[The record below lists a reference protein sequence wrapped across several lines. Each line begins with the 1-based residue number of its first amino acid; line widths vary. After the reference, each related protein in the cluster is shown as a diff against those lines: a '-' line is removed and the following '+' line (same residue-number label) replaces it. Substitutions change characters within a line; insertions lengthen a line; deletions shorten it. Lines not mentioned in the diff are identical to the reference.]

1 MRENRERK
9 SQLLDIS
16 EEAMDIRISYGTY
29 GVLEVKTTSPVNLV
43 DFPGTGAAAI
53 DDVNTAVREALDHP
67 LQLPP
72 LAQCVTPGD
81 RVVLALRR
89 GTPRGAEILA
99 AVARY
104 LIPIVSSGGQL
115 TVLRTES
122 DETAGRGDPRPFLSA
137 EEGQALEVLTH
148 RADRQEELALL
159 ARFRNGRPLRL
170 NRALIDADV
179 VIPVGCTPP
188 GKAWSAYGTSGA
200 VFPTFSDRVSQLA
213 HWRDVVQRTR
223 RTKIPVPGHGDRTG
237 REANWLLGTQFAIE
251 VVPGP
256 HGSVLNIVAGAVV
269 AARQSARDEYRK
281 WWCPKV
287 DGKAELVIAGVDHN
301 PSHTPWENLA
311 QAAWTAARLVRR
323 GGQIVLMTDWDRD
336 MVPQL
341 INENSLAEVSGI
353 WSWSDFLQTHGDLA
367 VPFWLLARVR
377 RHARVCLWTAQSLAD
392 ESLSGWRERL
402 SLETTSGEAVI
413 NRLIRHVESCTVFS
427 HASLAWPKVSRGPS
441 AGVAG

>member
-1 MRENRERK
+1 MRENRERNDRIPHI
-9 SQLLDIS
+9 LD
-16 EEAMDIRISYGTY
+16 EPMDIRISYGTY
-29 GVLEVKTTSPVNLV
+29 GVLEIKSTSLVNV
-43 DFPGTGAAAI
+43 VGFPGSDVAPI
-53 DDVNTAVREALDHP
+53 EDVNAAVREALDHP
-67 LQLPP
+67 LELPA
-72 LAQCVTPGD
+72 LARCVTPGD

-99 AVARY
+99 AVTRY
-104 LIPIVSSGGQL
+104 LLPHLSTEGQL

-122 DETAGRGDPRPFLSA
+122 DETAGWGDPRPFLSA
-137 EEGQALEVLTH
+137 EEAQALEVRTH
-148 RADRQEELALL
+148 RADRQEELTLL

-200 VFPTFSDRVSQLA
+200 VFPAFSDRMSQLA
-213 HWRDVVQRTR
+213 HWRDVVQRAR
-223 RTKIPVPGHGDRTG
+223 RGKMPLPEHRDRSG
-237 REANWLLGTQFAIE
+237 REANWLLGTQFAVE
-251 VVPGP
+251 VIPGP
-256 HGSVLNIVAGAVV
+256 CGSVLRIVAGATE
-269 AARQSARDEYRK
+269 AARRTAREEYRR
-281 WWCPKV
+281 WWCPTV

-323 GGQIVLMTDWDRD
+323 GGQIILVTDWDQGTIPR
-336 MVPQL
+336 L
-341 INENSLAEVSGI
+341 IDENSLAEVSGI

-377 RHARVCLWTAQSLAD
+377 RYARVCLWTAQSLAD

-413 NRLIRHVESCTVFS
+413 NRLVNRVDSCTVFS
-427 HASLAWPKVSRGPS
+427 HASLAWPRVSRGATLRG
-441 AGVAG
+441 AG